1 MKNYDVI
8 IVGAGPVG
16 LCLARSLSMQG
27 LSVII
32 VEKQSIE
39 AISQPA
45 EDGRAIA
52 ITHLSKD
59 ILCDLEIWHKISKE
73 SVSEIREARI
83 FSGDLINYMSMSADI
98 ADSMAFI
105 IPNQLIRKAVYEAVL
120 GDKNITILNNVTVD
134 KIDLSD
140 EKASVYLADG
150 SEISAKLLV
159 AADSRFSEIRKKA
172 GITAQT
178 KDFGKV
184 MVVCQAGH
192 DFHHEYIAN
201 ECFLYERTLAV
212 LPLVSNE
219 NNVNRSSVILTLKPD
234 EAKRVT
240 ELNAKEFNQFI
251 SELFDYRLGAMR
263 LENERHSYPLVAVYA
278 DRFVGNRLALVGD
291 AAVGMHPVTAH
302 GFNFGLKGV
311 KALASLIKN
320 AVQCGEDIGSG
331 ELLTR
336 YEKIH
341 KRATKPLYLATNGI
355 VKLYTNDSKT
365 AKVVRTILLKTAN
378 QMLPIKKMIMSKLVE
393 KDTSNTDLP
402 LPLRFGKKIL
412 ERF

>member
-1 MKNYDVI
+1 MKNSDVI

-27 LSVII
+27 LSVVII
-32 VEKQSIE
+32 EKQSLE
-39 AISQPA
+39 SISQPV
-45 EDGRAIA
+45 EDGRDIA

-59 ILCDLEIWHKISKE
+59 ILNHLGIWYKIPKE
-73 SVSEIREARI
+73 SISEIREARI
-83 FSGDLINYMSMSADI
+83 FSGDLINYMEMSADT
-98 ADSMAFI
+98 ADNMAFI
-105 IPNQLIRKAVYEAVL
+105 IPNKLIRKAVYDVVA
-120 GDKNITILNNVTVD
+120 GDKKITILNNVAVD

-140 EKASVYLADG
+140 EKAIVTLADG

-184 MVVCQAGH
+184 MVVCQVGH
-192 DFHHEYIAN
+192 DFAHEYIAN

-212 LPLVSNE
+212 LPLVANE
-219 NNVNRSSVILTLKPD
+219 NNSNRSSVILTLKPD

-240 ELNAKEFNQFI
+240 AMTVEEFNQFA
-251 SELFDYRLGAMR
+251 SELFDYRLGVMR

-278 DRFVGNRLALVGD
+278 DRFVGERLALVGD

-302 GFNFGLKGV
+302 GFNFGLKGQ
-311 KALASLIKN
+311 KTLASLIKN
-320 AVQCGEDIGSG
+320 AVQCGEDIGSS
-331 ELLTR
+331 ELLSR

-341 KRATKPLYLATNGI
+341 RRATKPLYLATNGI

-365 AKVVRTILLKTAN
+365 AKVARTILLKTAN

-393 KDTSNTDLP
+393 KDGKISDLP
-402 LPLRFGKKIL
+402 LPLRLGKKIL